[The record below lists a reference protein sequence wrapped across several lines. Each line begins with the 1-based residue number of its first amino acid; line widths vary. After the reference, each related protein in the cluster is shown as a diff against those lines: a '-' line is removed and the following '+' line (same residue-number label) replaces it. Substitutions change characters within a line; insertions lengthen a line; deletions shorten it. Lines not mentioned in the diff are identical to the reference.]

1 MKAHDLN
8 INKLPSGCNLYIKV
22 NITNE
27 FKFRVWLAT
36 NLFKLAAAIIG
47 YNIIISTAELEQD

>member
-1 MKAHDLN
+1 M
-8 INKLPSGCNLYIKV
+8 YIKV